1 MNEIISALFDYPLC
15 SGFAGLALIVALLW
29 EFKFGDVISNFFE
42 TDDPPPTPIDV
53 EAAYWIEHKSDQRP
67 VQVGYQAMQQALR
80 TGDYSYICTAEENNR
95 DSCCASDYEFSG
107 VAEDGKHY
115 HNTRMPAN
123 SIVKHAKFK
132 DRRLDT

>member
-1 MNEIISALFDYPLC
+1 MNVLDEPFCNSLVAVIIL
-15 SGFAGLALIVALLW
+15 VAFFWQFRL
-29 EFKFGDVISNFFE
+29 GDVISSLFQP
-42 TDDPPPTPIDV
+42 DDKPTPIDV
-53 EAAYWIEHKSDQRP
+53 EAAYWIERRSDKRP

-95 DSCCASDYEFSG
+95 DSCCASDYIFSG
-107 VAEDGKHY
+107 LAEDGKRY